1 MTPKPKR
8 RQINATRF
16 GGFRDR
22 WWYVR
27 VGSDSGFLPL
37 TRLAVEAGTL
47 RKADRKWPRLKATYT
62 DALCKQRI
70 RPRKMNHWESHKTRA
85 RAMEQG
91 EADRRDASR
100 REPRT
105 STRSGPS
112 FRSRRAPGT
121 PARTPYWCPPRI
133 RAVSGP
139 CRRPWRADQHGPDTW
154 PAVGC
159 RPSSIGVD
167 LCATLREFLER
178 CYQRVR

>member
-8 RQINATRF
+8 RQTNATRF

-91 EADRRDASR
+91 KADRRDASR

-105 STRSGPS
+105 SARSGPS
-112 FRSRRAPGT
+112 FRSRRAPAT

-139 CRRPWRADQHGPDTW
+139 CRRPWRAGQHGPDT
-154 PAVGC
+154 
-159 RPSSIGVD
+159 
-167 LCATLREFLER
+167 
-178 CYQRVR
+178 